1 MSVTD
6 DLIKEWKSTIE
17 SLEVDGYQRRV
28 ESTDFFLISTEPR
41 LRYKVNF
48 NFPLQ
53 SEEYFR
59 EDDRFRLWNWELT
72 KIFTQVCKDGTSFN
86 NSSIKPGS
94 STGEFTFRN
103 SKVDYF
109 QNQGYR
115 FIIQFYPEGFLP
127 EIREKKLNQI
137 LNNDINNKL

>member
-1 MSVTD
+1 MSVSD
-6 DLIKEWKSTIE
+6 VLIKEWKSIIE
-17 SLEVDGYQRRV
+17 SLEVDGYRRV
-28 ESTDFFLISTEPR
+28 VDSTDFFLMSTEPR
-41 LRYKVNF
+41 LCYKVNF

-53 SEEYFR
+53 STEYFN
-59 EDDRFRLWNWELT
+59 EDVEVYRKWNWELD
-72 KIFTQVCKDGTSFN
+72 KIFTDICKERKSDQIYKGSA
-86 NSSIKPGS
+86 SESINFK
-94 STGEFTFRN
+94 N

-137 LNNDINNKL
+137 LF

>member
-6 DLIKEWKSTIE
+6 DLIREWKSIIE
-17 SLEVDGYQRRV
+17 SLEVDGYRRV
-28 ESTDFFLISTEPR
+28 VESIDFFLMSTEPR
-41 LRYKVNF
+41 LCYKVNF

-72 KIFTQVCKDGTSFN
+72 KIFTQVFKDGTSFN
-86 NSSIKPGS
+86 NGSIKPGS
-94 STGEFTFRN
+94 STSEFTFRN

-115 FIIQFYPEGFLP
+115 FIIQFYPEGFLT

>member
-6 DLIKEWKSTIE
+6 DLIREWKSIIE
-17 SLEVDGYQRRV
+17 SLEVDGYHRVV
-28 ESTDFFLISTEPR
+28 ESTDLFLMSTEPR
-41 LRYKVNF
+41 SCYKVNF

-86 NSSIKPGS
+86 NGSIKPGS
-94 STGEFTFRN
+94 STSEFTFRN

>member
-6 DLIKEWKSTIE
+6 DLIKEWKSIIE
-17 SLEVDGYQRRV
+17 SLEVDGYRRVV
-28 ESTDFFLISTEPR
+28 ESTDFFLMSTEPR
-41 LRYKVNF
+41 LCYKVNF

-53 SEEYFR
+53 APEYFN
-59 EDDRFRLWNWELT
+59 EDLEIYRKWNWELD
-72 KIFTQVCKDGTSFN
+72 KIFTDICKERKSDQVYKGSA
-86 NSSIKPGS
+86 SESINFK
-94 STGEFTFRN
+94 N

-137 LNNDINNKL
+137 LF

>member
-6 DLIKEWKSTIE
+6 DLIREWKSIIE
-17 SLEVDGYQRRV
+17 SLEVDGYHRVV
-28 ESTDFFLISTEPR
+28 ESTDLFLMSTEPR
-41 LRYKVNF
+41 SCYKVNF

-72 KIFTQVCKDGTSFN
+72 KIFTQVCKDCTSFN
-86 NSSIKPGS
+86 NGSIKPGS
-94 STGEFTFRN
+94 STSEFTFRN